1 MIKISERKKM
11 KKVFKKGYANEV
23 KDRLIEQGILTLK
36 GNPYGISYITH
47 VFNGR
52 NENQAIEATIIELYS
67 EKVKEAKEISLK
79 KKEIFSTKKP
89 EAETS
94 GLI

>member
-23 KDRLIEQGILTLK
+23 SEKLNAREIMTLK
-36 GNPYGISYITH
+36 GNPYSISYITH

-52 NENQAIEATIIELYS
+52 NENPVIEATIIELYT
-67 EKVKEAKEISLK
+67 EKVQEAKEISLK

-89 EAETS
+89 DAGNTGS
-94 GLI
+94 